1 MSHIVG
7 NTVAIT
13 ATSAPGD
20 TIFTAGGRAGH
31 GFLVGIYVTG
41 DGGDLTL
48 IHDIGS
54 GHPNSS
60 AGQHSIINSMIL
72 SSIGD
77 QILVALVIIYG
88 HNTDPDKITAHLD
101 AAGTIEIVI
110 AAEEIT

>member
-1 MSHIVG
+1 MSHLVG
-7 NTVAIT
+7 NTVAVT
-13 ATSAPGD
+13 AASAPGD
-20 TIFTAGGRAGH
+20 TIFTAGARAGQ

-48 IHDIGS
+48 IHDIGT
-54 GHPNSS
+54 GHPRAS

-77 QILVALVIIYG
+77 QVLVALVIIYG

-101 AAGTIEIVI
+101 ASGTIEIVVT
-110 AAEEIT
+110 AEEII